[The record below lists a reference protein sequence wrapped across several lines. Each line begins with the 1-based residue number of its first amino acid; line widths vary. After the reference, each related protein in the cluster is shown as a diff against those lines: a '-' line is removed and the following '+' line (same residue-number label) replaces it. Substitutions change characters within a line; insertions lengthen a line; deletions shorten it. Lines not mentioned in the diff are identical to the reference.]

1 MPVPSPASR
10 LGGVNHTAVEKLH
23 ISGVAGRRSLCKAF
37 GYRAAMAESMSP
49 ALFME
54 IYNHIA
60 IRSNTRTIKVNVV
73 LFSFIEEKRTK
84 RGTPLKS

>member
-1 MPVPSPASR
+1 M
-10 LGGVNHTAVEKLH
+10 EKLH

-54 IYNHIA
+54 IYNH
-60 IRSNTRTIKVNVV
+60 S
-73 LFSFIEEKRTK
+73 SFEGTK
-84 RGTPLKS
+84 RYHGLLQEESDGAYLSVSLF